1 MLPHEPHS
9 QTCRHRHKRTQAPQA
24 AHTCGINFFVIL
36 IANIWTF
43 IQFTSSSS
51 QGKGKREL
59 AQPRN
64 NQQQKDQMQMEN
76 NVVEGIERG
85 GGHNALADVC
95 FVFKSRLDS
104 SAALESLY
112 VCLCVCVHI
121 KQCCGSAQPTWRIR
135 NIPNWGLRPA
145 INTFRDCLLPP
156 PSQEL
161 PRSELSLCVCVCA
174 GEENLC
180 LTRIWGLF
188 EPHDFN
194 FATREVNC
202 H

>member
-9 QTCRHRHKRTQAPQA
+9 QTCRHRHRYKRTQAPQA

-85 GGHNALADVC
+85 RGRGHNALADVC

-104 SAALESLY
+104 SAALESPS

-135 NIPNWGLRPA
+135 NIPNWGLRLA
-145 INTFRDCLLPP
+145 INTSRDCLLPP

-161 PRSELSLCVCVCA
+161 HRSELSLCVCVCVL
-174 GEENLC
+174 ER
-180 LTRIWGLF
+180 RIY
-188 EPHDFN
+188 
-194 FATREVNC
+194 V
-202 H
+202 